1 MSSIFRITDPIPSDH
16 SIDKYEDIEY
26 EPVAGTNLNSSG
38 GDIRLTI
45 ETQDIFTLPSESFLI
60 IEGEL
65 KKHDNNRYGDNDAI
79 SLTNNGMMHLL
90 KRIRYDLSGQ
100 EIESLVHP
108 GQATTMLGLLKYPD
122 DFSKSKGLNQLWC
135 KDTTDTAVLADNK
148 GFKTIHDYIITNS
161 RPRGSFSLRIPLK
174 HIFGFCGDYDKVV
187 YGLKHNLTLTR
198 NDDNDAIF
206 KSNVVDG
213 GGNPV
218 IVNGKVVLSKI
229 SWFMP
234 HVTPADKDKME
245 LYKIIERKEKIPV
258 GYRMIQC
265 DSASIPQNSTS
276 FSWRLS
282 VKSSP
287 EVPRFIIVGFQSG
300 KSGDQMQNPS
310 IFDNVSVT
318 NIYVMLNSIR
328 YPTTDYNIVF
338 VGQKFSRVYGD
349 AVEFRSKFFN
359 MDELV
364 SNPNITPEDYRQL
377 YPLFLIDVSKQSE
390 KLKYSTTDIQI
401 KMHFSQGI
409 AANTQTYAVII
420 SDRLINFQSDGN
432 KFSVVFLKN
441 NFFYLSFFLVYK
453 NEC

>member
-1 MSSIFRITDPIPSDH
+1 MNGILRITDPIPSDD
-16 SIDKYEDIEY
+16 SIDKYEYIEY

-38 GDIRLTI
+38 ADIRLAI
-45 ETQDIFTLPSESFLI
+45 ETQDIFMHPSESFLI

-65 KKHDNNRYGDNDAI
+65 KKNDNNRYADDDPIA
-79 SLTNNGMMHLL
+79 LTNNGIMHLF

-100 EIESLVHP
+100 EMENIMNV

-122 DFSKSKGLNQLWC
+122 DFSKSKGLNQLWY
-135 KDTTDTAVLADNK
+135 KDTTNTAVLADNV
-148 GFKTIHDYIITNS
+148 GFKIRHDYIITNS
-161 RPRGSFSLRIPLK
+161 RPRGSFSFRISLK

-198 NDDNDAIF
+198 NDDNEAIYRGA
-206 KSNVVDG
+206 NAAAG
-213 GGNPV
+213 GALAA
-218 IVNGKVVLSKI
+218 GKVVLSKI

-265 DSASIPQNSTS
+265 DGASIPQNVTS

-287 EVPRFIIVGFQSG
+287 EVPRFIIVGFQTG
-300 KSGDQMQNPS
+300 KSDNQEQNPS
-310 IFDNVSVT
+310 IFDNVNVS
-318 NIYVMLNSIR
+318 NIYAMLNSVR
-328 YPTTDYNIVF
+328 YLTTDYNIVF

-349 AVEFRSKFFN
+349 VTEFRAKFFN

-364 SNPNITPEDYRQL
+364 SSPNITPADYRTL
-377 YPLFLIDVSKQSE
+377 YPLFLFDVSKQSE

-401 KMHFSQGI
+401 KMQFNGGI
-409 AANTQTYAVII
+409 PANTEAYAVII

-432 KFSVVFLKN
+432 KFSVVF
-441 NFFYLSFFLVYK
+441 
-453 NEC
+453 

>member
-1 MSSIFRITDPIPSDH
+1 MNSILRITEPILKDD
-16 SIDKYEDIEY
+16 SIGKYEEIAY

-38 GDIRLTI
+38 QDIRLTI
-45 ETQDIFTLPSESFLI
+45 ETQDIFTHPSESYLI

-65 KKHDNNRYGDNDAI
+65 RKENDNRYADDDPI
-79 SLTNNGMMHLL
+79 TLTNNGIMHLF

-100 EIESLVHP
+100 EIENIMNV

-122 DFSKSKGLNQLWC
+122 DFSNSKGLNQLWY
-135 KDTTDTAVLADNK
+135 KDTTSTAVLDDNA
-148 GFKTIHDYIITNS
+148 GFKIRHDYIITKS
-161 RPRGSFSLRIPLK
+161 RPRGSFSFRIPLK

-198 NDDNDAIF
+198 NSDDDSIYRGANAGA
-206 KSNVVDG
+206 G
-213 GGNPV
+213 GALAV
-218 IVNGKVVLSKI
+218 GKVDLKKI
-229 SWFMP
+229 SWFMS

-287 EVPRFIIVGFQSG
+287 EVPRFIIVGFQVG
-300 KSGDQMQNPS
+300 KSDNQQGNPS
-310 IFDNVSVT
+310 IFDNVNVT
-318 NIYVMLNSIR
+318 NIYTMLNSTR
-328 YPTTDYNIVF
+328 YPTTDYNITF

-349 AVEFRSKFFN
+349 VAEFRGKFFN
-359 MDELV
+359 MDELI
-364 SNPNITPEDYRQL
+364 SSPNINPSDYRAL
-377 YPLFLIDVSKQSE
+377 YPLFLFDVSKQSE
-390 KLKYSTTDIQI
+390 KLKYSTTDIQV
-401 KMHFSQGI
+401 KMHFSQGLV
-409 AANTQTYAVII
+409 AVTQAYAVII

-432 KFSVVFLKN
+432 KFSVV
-441 NFFYLSFFLVYK
+441 Y
-453 NEC
+453 

>member
-1 MSSIFRITDPIPSDH
+1 MNSILRITDPILSDD

-26 EPVAGTNLNSSG
+26 EPVVGTNLNSSG
-38 GDIRLTI
+38 QDIRLVI
-45 ETQDIFTLPSESFLI
+45 ETQDIFTHPSESFLI

-65 KKHDNNRYGDNDAI
+65 RKTDNNRYADDDDIA
-79 SLTNNGMMHLL
+79 LTNNGIMHLF

-100 EIESLVHP
+100 EIENIVNV

-122 DFSKSKGLNQLWC
+122 DFSKSKGLNQLWY
-135 KDTTDTAVLADNK
+135 KDTTGTASLDNNVGIK
-148 GFKTIHDYIITNS
+148 IRHDYIINNS
-161 RPRGSFSLRIPLK
+161 RPRGSFSFRIPLK

-206 KSNVVDG
+206 KTDRQAGAPAADVV
-213 GGNPV
+213 
-218 IVNGKVVLSKI
+218 VNGKVVLSKI
-229 SWFMP
+229 TWFMP

-245 LYKIIERKEKIPV
+245 LYKIIERKEKISV

-265 DSASIPQNSTS
+265 DSASIPQATS

-287 EVPRFIIVGFQSG
+287 EVPRFIIVGFQTA
-300 KSGDQMQNPS
+300 KSSNQKANPS
-310 IFDNVSVT
+310 IFDNVNVK
-318 NIYVMLNSIR
+318 NIYVMLNSAR
-328 YPTTDYNIVF
+328 YPTADYNIVF

-349 AVEFRSKFFN
+349 VAEFRSKFFN

-364 SNPNITPEDYRQL
+364 SSPNIVPSDYRTL
-377 YPLFLIDVSKQSE
+377 YPLFLFDVSKQSE

-401 KMHFSQGI
+401 KMHFNANV
-409 AANTQTYAVII
+409 AANTEVYAVII

-432 KFSVVFLKN
+432 KFSVVF
-441 NFFYLSFFLVYK
+441 
-453 NEC
+453 